1 MQINKML
8 KQAQKLQADM
18 TKLQQELTKQTVE
31 GSAGA
36 GAVKV
41 TANGDSQIVSVKIEP
56 AVLATQDVGM
66 LEDLVLTAANQAL
79 EGVKKM
85 SNDQMGKLTGGLN
98 IPGLGF

>member
-1 MQINKML
+1 MQINKMIQ
-8 KQAQKLQADM
+8 QAQKLQANM
-18 TKLQQELTKQTVE
+18 AKLQQELAKQTVE

-41 TANGDSQIVSVKIEP
+41 TANGDSQIVSVKVDP
-56 AVLATQDVGM
+56 AVLAAQDVGM

-85 SNDQMGKLTGGLN
+85 SNDQMSKLTGGLN